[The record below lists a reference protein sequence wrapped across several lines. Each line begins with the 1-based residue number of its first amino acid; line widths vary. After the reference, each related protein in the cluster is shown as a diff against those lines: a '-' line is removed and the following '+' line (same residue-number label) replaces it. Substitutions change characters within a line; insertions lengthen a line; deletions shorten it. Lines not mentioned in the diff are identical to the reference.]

1 MVGVVGKAIKG
12 FGKALKTAKRNKA
25 SKQVFDHIKGKPFP
39 PRMQKKFQASA
50 KRQEGMKKAG
60 YKQEPYIP
68 SGKKSKTGAHKLK
81 EMWSYDPHK
90 MPKQSKLKKALTSKE
105 TKAFGKGALIGG
117 AAASGIEYK
126 RRKDRGDYKK

>member
-1 MVGVVGKAIKG
+1 MGVVGKAIKG

-68 SGKKSKTGAHKLK
+68 SGKKSKTGARKLK

-90 MPKQSKLKKALTSKE
+90 MPKKGINYKKIAIKT
-105 TKAFGKGALIGG
+105 APIG
-117 AAASGIEYK
+117 AAAAAGESYG
-126 RRKDRGDYKK
+126 RHRSKK